1 MNIER
6 DISADGQATITFD
19 VSKDELGNRLPNAIE
34 QFRKKANIPGF
45 RPGKAPLSVIK
56 KRYGDDIIAEK
67 AEEIAREYM
76 MDGLKN
82 EELKPGGKITIN
94 LVHFG
99 IDDDLKFEVIFPLQ
113 PEVELNNYKG
123 LSVTVNNAEAKD
135 ADVESELQAFRND
148 HAVLQSVDTPAIAES
163 KLTLEVAMVDP
174 SGLPL
179 INTKSN
185 SMDFTFG
192 IDMLGA
198 GTDEQLLGISAGE
211 SRNITVRNIDSIIQT
226 PSQSKIITPA
236 EANQQSNISNAV
248 TMYSVEATKVEIM
261 ELPEVDDDFAKKVDP
276 SFKSIDD
283 LREMIKLRISG
294 LIAFSYQKL
303 LRTQLINKLVAENPF
318 IIHHSIIDNFLA
330 ESMESQKI
338 KPGEEE
344 DFIEKNRHEF
354 EQEYRWILLRSELID
369 IEKLSPEESDI
380 EAEFEQISKQ
390 SQAPIEKVR
399 EHYSEKDH
407 YQSLVDTILE
417 RKVLRFLADSA
428 EIENR
433 TMSVLEF
440 LQSARN

>member
-6 DISADGQATITFD
+6 DISADGQAKITFE
-19 VSKDELGNRLPNAIE
+19 VSKDELGDRLPKAIE
-34 QFRKKANIPGF
+34 QFRRKANIPGF

-56 KRYGDDIIAEK
+56 KRFGDDIIAEK

-76 MDGLKN
+76 MEGLKN
-82 EELKPGGKITIN
+82 DDLKPGGKITIN

-99 IDDDLKFEVIFPLQ
+99 IDEDLKFDVVFPLQ
-113 PEVELNNYKG
+113 PEVELKNYKG
-123 LSVTVNNAEAKD
+123 LSVTVNNAEVD
-135 ADVESELQAFRND
+135 DSDVESELEAFRND
-148 HAVLQSVDTPAIAES
+148 HAVLQSVDTPANAES
-163 KLTLEVAMVDP
+163 KVTLEVVMVDP

-179 INTKSN
+179 INAKSN
-185 SMDFTFG
+185 SMNFTFG

-211 SRNITVRNIDSIIQT
+211 TRKITVRNIDSLIQT
-226 PSQSKIITPA
+226 PTQSKIITPA
-236 EANQQSNISNAV
+236 EASQPASISGAV
-248 TMYSVEATKVEIM
+248 TMYSVEATSVKVL
-261 ELPEVDDDFAKKVDP
+261 ELPEADDDFAKKIDP
-276 SFKSIDD
+276 NFKSIDD

-318 IIHHSIIDNFLA
+318 VIHKSIIDNFLE
-330 ESMESQKI
+330 ESMESQKV
-338 KPGEEE
+338 KQGEEE
-344 DFIEKNRHEF
+344 DFVEKNREEF

-369 IEKLSPEESDI
+369 TEKLSPEESDI

-390 SQAPIEKVR
+390 SQVPVEKVR

-407 YQSLVDTILE
+407 YQNLLDTILE

-433 TMSVLEF
+433 TMSLIEF
-440 LQSARN
+440 LNSSRN